1 MLRDTILLVTGWIL
15 VVASTA
21 VLLRYRLLL
30 RHYDRQL
37 LRWTPDQP
45 NPLHAALQ
53 NQMTVIDRWGV
64 SLTVAIVVYAVLFV
78 VYSLYQSFARV
89 GHAILELLSYI

>member
-1 MLRDTILLVTGWIL
+1 MMRDTILPLTGWIL
-15 VVASTA
+15 VAWTA
-21 VLLRYRLLL
+21 VLWRYRLLL

-37 LRWTPDQP
+37 LRWAPDHP
-45 NPLHAALQ
+45 NPLHAMLQ
-53 NQMTVIDRWGV
+53 NRMMAIDRWGV

-78 VYSLYQSFARV
+78 VYSLYRSFARV

>member
-1 MLRDTILLVTGWIL
+1 MRNTILLITGWIL
-15 VVASTA
+15 VMASTA

-37 LRWTPDQP
+37 LRWTPEHP
-45 NPLHAALQ
+45 NSLHAALQ
-53 NQMTVIDRWGV
+53 NRMALIDRWGV
-64 SLTVAIVVYAVLFV
+64 SLTIAIVLYTVMFV
-78 VYSLYQSFARV
+78 FYSLYQSFARV

>member
-1 MLRDTILLVTGWIL
+1 MRDTILLLTGWIL

-21 VLLRYRLLL
+21 MLLRYRLLL

-37 LRWTPDQP
+37 LRWAPDHP

-53 NQMTVIDRWGV
+53 NRMALVDRWGV
-64 SLTVAIVVYAVLFV
+64 SLTIAIVVYAVLFV
-78 VYSLYQSFARV
+78 IYWLYQSFAEIA
-89 GHAILELLSYI
+89 HAILELLTYI